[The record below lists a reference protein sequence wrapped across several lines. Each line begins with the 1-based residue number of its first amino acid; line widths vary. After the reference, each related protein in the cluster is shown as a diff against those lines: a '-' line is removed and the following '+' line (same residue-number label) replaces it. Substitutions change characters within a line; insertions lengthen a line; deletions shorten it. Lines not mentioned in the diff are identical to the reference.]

1 MESLSSHLL
10 PGFIPLPVRAEL
22 RVLFKIE
29 SLGTWLKVE
38 GLSSHLFPSF
48 IPLPV
53 KAETLG
59 FLSSGLVV
67 EPLPPSAV
75 YVGPPPDA
83 GISFSVV

>member
-10 PGFIPLPVRAEL
+10 
-22 RVLFKIE
+22 
-29 SLGTWLKVE
+29 
-38 GLSSHLFPSF
+38 PSF

-67 EPLPPSAV
+67 EPLPPSSV

-83 GISFSVV
+83 GISFSVVGGVGKDRWGGREQRERECVCV